1 MAQLFY
7 GNARP
12 SGNQPQYKCG
22 ARSMLSAV
30 KVSNID
36 DSLEWFGNYT
46 KDGETPVILM
56 PLRNPCKPY
65 LYVPEGSY
73 AVITK
78 HGRFDQ
84 VVTSGSLVWCLPW
97 TKIQFLVTQ

>member
-46 KDGETPVILM
+46 KDGEISMDESEDMFESSDQP
-56 PLRNPCKPY
+56 
-65 LYVPEGSY
+65 SY
-73 AVITK
+73 K
-78 HGRFDQ
+78 FN
-84 VVTSGSLVWCLPW
+84 SGLSPFR
-97 TKIQFLVTQ
+97 Q